1 MDDIDFAILKYLSVN
16 SRAHSTDIAKELGVA
31 TSTIHKRINT
41 LLEDKVIE
49 SFTITIDPL
58 KIGLNVTI
66 YLGINIDPDKR
77 INIIN
82 KLKKMDDVLEI
93 HEILEPYDLFVKV
106 RTFDINTLK
115 NVLQKI
121 NRMDGVIGTNS
132 ILTTKKH
139 KETPCNIFKR

>member
-31 TSTIHKRINT
+31 TSTIHKRINK

-49 SFTITIDPL
+49 SFTITIDPS

-106 RTFDINTLK
+106 RTYDINTLK